1 MLEHFKGGF
10 TSLEKKN
17 EILNVVNVLKKSID
31 MIMIAGG
38 LRSGA
43 PRKTQETEGQAR
55 SRWGKD
61 YDLEPNNWRMIE
73 VDLLWNQRDKD
84 LQMLLVLHY
93 TCEFVFDY
101 MDGLWI
107 IG

>member
-1 MLEHFKGGF
+1 
-10 TSLEKKN
+10 
-17 EILNVVNVLKKSID
+17 
-31 MIMIAGG
+31 MIAGG
-38 LRSGA
+38 LRSRA

-61 YDLEPNNWRMIE
+61 YDSEPNNWRMIE

-84 LQMLLVLHY
+84 LQMLLVLHC
-93 TCEFVFDY
+93 TCEFVFNY